1 MADAT
6 KTQPNATSSD
16 YDAMLPYWTMID
28 DIMGGAKAMRA
39 ARERY
44 LPRFEKEDPKEYEK
58 RVSTSPWTPLYAD
71 AFRNLASKPFNKE
84 VALDEDAHSELK
96 TLSENIDAAG
106 NHLHVFSREV
116 FEAGINNAIDWI
128 WIGHTDVPEGASVAT
143 RRALKARP
151 YWTRIPAIRMLAV
164 YEDVVDGEVLI
175 VHARFDE
182 TIKRRVGFGE
192 EIIERVRVLDRER
205 MERVVDG
212 VAQVSYG
219 HPTFELWERKQAAR
233 GQSGSW
239 EVVNSGQLS
248 IDVIPLVP
256 YVVGKREVGSFVIRP
271 PLRDLAYM
279 QVTEFQMESNRER
292 VQTMTAF
299 PVSVFQGVEAP
310 DEGEKVPL
318 GPRSAFFFPP
328 IGKEGRFGD
337 FKFAEPSGAA
347 GTMLREDLS
356 EFRREMREAG
366 MQPLTKFSGSLT
378 ATEVMVNDAKAH
390 SAVEMWALAL
400 KDALEQAFVITCKWL
415 GLSEKDHPNVKVNTD
430 FAIGAQT
437 AEEMGLILQ
446 MYEKGLISA
455 DQVIDEALRRNI
467 IGPDYDRDE
476 DLKRIIEQITERL
489 DDEQA
494 AMPPGDQSDDEEE
507 DQTDAA

>member
-1 MADAT
+1 MADT
-6 KTQPNATSSD
+6 TSTQPNNTSSD

-28 DIMGGAKAMRA
+28 DIMGGAKTMRA
-39 ARERY
+39 AKEHY
-44 LPRFEKEDPKEYEK
+44 LPRFEKEDREEYEA
-58 RVSTSPWTPLYAD
+58 RVRTAPWTPLYSD

-84 VALDEDAHSELK
+84 LALDENAHDDLK

-106 NHLHVFSREV
+106 NHIHVFARKV

-143 RRALKARP
+143 RKALKARP
-151 YWTRIPAIRMLAV
+151 YWTRIPAKRMLAV
-164 YEDVVDGEVLI
+164 YEDVVEGEVLI

-182 TIKRRVGFGE
+182 SIKRRVGFGE
-192 EIIERVRVLDRER
+192 ETIERVRVLDRER
-205 MERVVDG
+205 IETVENG
-212 VAQVSYG
+212 VTKVGYG
-219 HPTFELWERKQAAR
+219 QPTYQLWERK
-233 GQSGSW
+233 
-239 EVVNSGQLS
+239 EVKGRRSATWAVIEEGRIS

-256 YVVGKREVGSFVIRP
+256 FVVGDREVGSFEIRP

-279 QVTEFQMESNRER
+279 QVTEFQMESDRKR

-299 PVSVFQGVEAP
+299 PVSVFRGVEAP
-310 DEGEKVPL
+310 DDGEKVTL
-318 GPRSAFFFPP
+318 GPRAAFFFPP
-328 IGKEGRFGD
+328 AGEGGQLGD

-347 GTMLREDLS
+347 GTMLREDLT

-476 DLKRIIEQITERL
+476 DLKRIIEQITEAVE
-489 DDEQA
+489 DQQA
-494 AMPPGDQSDDEEE
+494 AMPPGDQNDEEEE